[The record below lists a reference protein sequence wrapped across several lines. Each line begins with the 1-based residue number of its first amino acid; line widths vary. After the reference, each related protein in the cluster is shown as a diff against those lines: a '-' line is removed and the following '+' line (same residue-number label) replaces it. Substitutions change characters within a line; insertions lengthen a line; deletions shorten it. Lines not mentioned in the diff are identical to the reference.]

1 MSVKEDCDFPI
12 QNLPFGV
19 FSNGKDAKPRVG
31 IAIGSY
37 VLDLAAASALEPLAK
52 TEAAQMSCFKEVSR
66 VYVR

>member
-1 MSVKEDCDFPI
+1 MTVEEDCDFPI

-19 FSNGKDAKPRVG
+19 FSTGKDAKPRIG

-37 VLDLAAASALEPLAK
+37 VLDLAAASALDPLAK
-52 TEAAQMSCFKEVSR
+52 TEAAQMSCFKEVSQ